1 MTTGHISPLFLSAVM
16 PPAPAC
22 RATSRARRDPT
33 GSPAIDEST
42 MSLYVSICLYM
53 SDTTMALSTHRCY
66 YMRCAL
72 LM

>member
-33 GSPAIDEST
+33 GSPAIDESKCRY
-42 MSLYVSICLYM
+42 MSLYVSICRIQRWPLVRIAAI
-53 SDTTMALSTHRCY
+53 T
-66 YMRCAL
+66 
-72 LM
+72 